1 MKGREKGRDEREGA
15 KKRVADK
22 GRAREEMEYHGGRYV
37 GKDERNERVKV
48 S

>member
-1 MKGREKGRDEREGA
+1 MEGRGA
-15 KKRVADK
+15 KNRVTDE
-22 GRAREEMEYHGGRYV
+22 GRASEEMEYHGGRYV